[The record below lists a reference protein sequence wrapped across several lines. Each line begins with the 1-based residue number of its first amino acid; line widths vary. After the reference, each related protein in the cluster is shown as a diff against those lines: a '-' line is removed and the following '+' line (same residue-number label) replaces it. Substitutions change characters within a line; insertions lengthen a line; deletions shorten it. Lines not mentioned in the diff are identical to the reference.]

1 MITQTQ
7 DFSKSFLENCG
18 EMAAEQGRIDGWWGD
33 NVMCWGLVGGEVV
46 GEDLG

>member
-1 MITQTQ
+1 MITQAQ

-18 EMAAEQGRIDGWWGD
+18 EMVAEQGRIDGWWGD